1 LEAILYYYQNEGED
15 NMMKRIEEN
24 RTKTGHRVLYYR
36 ILDENNNIV
45 IITKSGIIARSF
57 LKK

>member
-1 LEAILYYYQNEGED
+1 
-15 NMMKRIEEN
+15 MTKRIEEN

-57 LKK
+57 LKNEK